1 MTIFIGG
8 DNSEFLRRW
17 EAVRRALRRGL
28 GSEAMAAS
36 ESILTGLAAATA
48 ALGAFGAASIKM
60 AGDMQANKRAFSTL
74 LGDARQAEEFL
85 GQLAKFA
92 SVTPFEL
99 PGLVT
104 AAKKLLAFGFAAEDV
119 IPIMAAIGDAAAML
133 GIGQEGIDRLTLAIG
148 QMQAKGKVSG
158 EEMRQLAEAG
168 IPAWQFMAD
177 AIGVSIPEAMDRAE
191 KGAIDSTT
199 GINAVLMGMQAK
211 FKGGMEGLS
220 HEIPGLFSTIKDN
233 VGAVMR
239 EVGDKLI
246 DAFDIKGKMESLAAD
261 LGSIAQY
268 VKANGINEAL
278 KNLIPK
284 ELSLAIF
291 AVAGALAGAAIP
303 AIIAFGIALWT
314 AMVPLLPFIMAGVTL
329 ASVAWVIW
337 QAWEP
342 LGDLFHTTWTAA
354 AAYTQQKWAEIKSVV
369 YGGVANVL
377 SAIMPLLNLFGGG
390 LKDAA
395 AGWLATMQQ
404 GAAAANEEAV
414 DAAGR
419 LQAAVEGIGKAY
431 DGIGNS
437 LEGGAVNLKDIV
449 SGISLDT
456 TFKGLTKG
464 VQSVGDATGK
474 AAKEAEKAWEKLE
487 TKAKQVSQA
496 IYDQWV
502 QTTKTEMEQLDIWL
516 AQQLADL
523 EETKAANENYQRD
536 LLMLEAV
543 YSVRRRKILDE
554 EAKKRTSIWD
564 QAADAMRSLQQ
575 KLGGIGLTGVV
586 KQKYDIQ
593 TDAANQI
600 TELQRKYRDWATEYT
615 TATDKQKE
623 DFRAAW
629 EANGIQFAITEQG
642 MVDFSKQVA
651 TEQVA
656 IEADKNQK
664 LTDLHYER
672 VKFQD
677 DLEQARADGDVA
689 RYQKLLNTEQAMAAQ
704 DLSGRQ
710 KYLDAYYEVWKG
722 SHQSAM
728 EVMAQTMSG
737 MYEGLQGFFGDIIS
751 GTKSIGDAWRDLG
764 RSILKIIADIAA
776 KWAASQITSLV
787 GNLFGGIGGSTSQ
800 TASSGLTSS
809 QQSLANQLLPT
820 AFAFASGGDYSGGLA
835 LVGEEGPEL
844 INFNRGGRIY
854 TARDTQNMLSGGS
867 SPTIVMNITTPD
879 ASSFRQSRTQIAASL
894 HAALVMGRRNL

>member
-8 DNSEFLRRW
+8 DNSEFLRKW
-17 EAVRRALRRGL
+17 ESVRRALRRGL

-74 LGDARQAEEFL
+74 LGDTKQAEAFL
-85 GQLAKFA
+85 EQLAQFA

-99 PGLVT
+99 PGLTT
-104 AAKKLLAFGFAAEDV
+104 AAKKLLAFGFAAQDV

-168 IPAWQFMAD
+168 IPAWQFLAD
-177 AIGVSIPEAMDRAE
+177 AIGVSIPEAMDKAE
-191 KGAIDSTT
+191 KGTIDSTT
-199 GINAVLMGMQAK
+199 GINAMLMGMQAK

-220 HEIPGLFSTIKDN
+220 HEIPGLLSTIKDN
-233 VGAVMR
+233 ASAVMR
-239 EVGDKLI
+239 QIGDKLI
-246 DAFDIKGKMESLAAD
+246 DSLDIKGKLEALATD

-268 VKANGINEAL
+268 IKANGINEAL

-291 AVAGALAGAAIP
+291 AVAGALAGAAVP

-314 AMVPLLPFIMAGVTL
+314 AMVPLLPFIAAGAALGAT
-329 ASVAWVIW
+329 AWMIW

-342 LGDLFHTTWTAA
+342 LGDLFGNVWTAA
-354 AAYTQQKWAEIKSVV
+354 VSYTQQKWAELKSLV
-369 YGGVANVL
+369 YGGVASVL

-395 AGWLATMQQ
+395 SEWLTAMQQ
-404 GAAAANEEAV
+404 GTAGANTEAV

-419 LQAAVEGIGKAY
+419 LQAAVEGLGKAY
-431 DGIGNS
+431 DGIGS
-437 LEGGAVNLKDIV
+437 ALTSGTVNFKDLV
-449 SGISLDT
+449 SSVNLDT

-464 VQSVGDATGK
+464 AQGIGEATQEAG
-474 AAKEAEKAWEKLE
+474 KEAEKAWEKLE
-487 TKAKQVSQA
+487 AKARQVSKA

-502 QTTKTEMEQLDIWL
+502 QTTKTELEQLDIWL

-523 EETKAANENYQRD
+523 EETKDANENYQRD
-536 LLMLEAV
+536 VLMLEAV
-543 YSVRRRKILDE
+543 YSARRRKILDE

-575 KLGGIGLTGVV
+575 KLGGIGLSGVV
-586 KQKYDIQ
+586 KQKYDIE
-593 TDAANQI
+593 TDAENQI
-600 TELQRKYRDWATEYT
+600 TELQRKYRDWTAECTA
-615 TATDKQKE
+615 ATDQQKA

-629 EANGIQFAITEQG
+629 EGNGIQFRITEQG
-642 MVDFSKQVA
+642 MADFSRQIA
-651 TEQVA
+651 AEQVA
-656 IEADKNQK
+656 IEAEKNQK
-664 LTDLHYER
+664 LKDLHYER
-672 VKFQD
+672 VKFQE

-689 RYQKLLNTEQAMAAQ
+689 RYQELLTTEQAMAAQ
-704 DLSGRQ
+704 DLAGRQ
-710 KYLDAYYEVWKG
+710 KYLDTYYEVWKG
-722 SHQSAM
+722 AHQSTM
-728 EVMAQTMSG
+728 EVMAETMSG
-737 MYEGLQGFFGDIIS
+737 FYDGLQGFFSDVIT

-776 KWAASQITSLV
+776 KWAASQITLLL
-787 GNLFGGIGGSTSQ
+787 GNVFGGTSGSAGQ
-800 TASSGLTSS
+800 TTAGGLTGS

-820 AFAFASGGDYSGGLA
+820 VFAFASGGDYSGGLA

-854 TARDTQNMLSGGS
+854 NARDTQNMLASQ
-867 SPTIVMNITTPD
+867 PTIIMNITTPD
-879 ASSFRQSRTQIAASL
+879 IQSFKKSQSQIYASAYRASYSAA
-894 HAALVMGRRNL
+894 RRNG